1 MRHGCSVVRPQR
13 ETTPRPFVVTA
24 HAPETASAKLMGV
37 RALALWTI
45 TAVPVLAAAVG
56 PWTGRLAVGEAL
68 AGLAVLG
75 IAAAVV
81 QCRPVVALLLVV
93 AAWQI
98 TFLSQAELDSTLG
111 MLAFAGGLLAVSF
124 VAGRNASTGTP
135 GAVVLLAGTATGA
148 AGASVLGGGS
158 DTALGAVAAMA
169 VLAVVPWTIGRYRRQ
184 YTRMVRAGW
193 EHAERVERE
202 LELAEDR
209 ARTRER
215 ARLAGEMHDLIGHE
229 LAHATLR
236 IGALEVDAGL
246 DPRHR
251 SAAGGARAALTT
263 AAERL
268 ADAVRVLRADQ
279 AGTEGSTE
287 SVTELVARTR
297 TSGLDVEL
305 VANPPRE
312 HDPLIV
318 RTIHRVVAEALTNT
332 IKHAPG
338 APVTVRIEETDE
350 GSVVRVTTAAAAE
363 PPPEPGVTGGY
374 GLLGLAER
382 VRLVGGRFDAGH
394 RADGGYEVTARIP
407 HRPSAPAEPATATYL
422 YRRQAELQVRRSGR
436 RTVLVTAAV
445 SAAVVASAV
454 AYMVVDAVTSVLDP
468 ADYARLTVGQ
478 DRSSITPVLPAE
490 TRVDLPDGGPPPPV
504 GAVCNHYSTHPNPF
518 DEHGSDLYR
527 LCFRDGRLV
536 SKDLLVRGGR
546 LVSED
551 EHVGSER

>member
-1 MRHGCSVVRPQR
+1 MR
-13 ETTPRPFVVTA
+13 RPFVFTA
-24 HAPETASAKLMGV
+24 HAPEAASATLMGV

-56 PWTGRLAVGEAL
+56 PWTSRISVGQAL

-75 IAAAVV
+75 LAAAVV
-81 QCRPVVALLLVV
+81 QRRPIVALVLVV

-98 TFLSQAELDSTLG
+98 TFLSRAELDSTLG
-111 MLAFAGGLLAVSF
+111 VLAFAGGLLAVSF
-124 VAGRNASTGTP
+124 VAGRNASTGTA

-148 AGASVLGGGS
+148 AAALALGGGG
-158 DTALGAVAAMA
+158 DTSLGTVAAMA

-229 LAHATLR
+229 LAHAALR
-236 IGALEVDAGL
+236 IGALEVDPEL

-251 SAAGGARAALTT
+251 SAAGGARAAVTT

-268 ADAVRVLRADQ
+268 ADAVRVLRAEQ
-279 AGTEGSTE
+279 TGTDGSPE
-287 SVTELVARTR
+287 SVAELVARTR

-305 VANPPRE
+305 VADPPRD
-312 HDPLIV
+312 HDPLIG
-318 RTIHRVVAEALTNT
+318 RTIHRVVAEALTNA

-350 GSVVRVTTAAAAE
+350 GSVVRVANAAE
-363 PPPEPGVTGGY
+363 AEPTEPGVTGGY

-394 RADGGYEVTARIP
+394 RADGRYEVTAHVP
-407 HRPSAPAEPATATYL
+407 HRPSAPAGPATTAHL
-422 YRRQAELQVRRSGR
+422 HRRQAEMQVRRSGR
-436 RTVLVTAAV
+436 RTVLVTAGV
-445 SAAVVASAV
+445 SAGVVACVV

-478 DRSSITPVLPAE
+478 DESSVTPLLPAE
-490 TRVDLPDGGPPPPV
+490 TRVDRPDGVTPPPA
-504 GAVCNHYSTHPNPF
+504 GSACSHYSTHPNPF
-518 DEHGSDLYR
+518 DERGTDLYR

-546 LVSED
+546 PVSED
-551 EHVGSER
+551 ELLVGSER

>member
-1 MRHGCSVVRPQR
+1 MRRRFVFTAR
-13 ETTPRPFVVTA
+13 E
-24 HAPETASAKLMGV
+24 PETASAKLMGV

-45 TAVPVLAAAVG
+45 TAVPVLAATVG
-56 PWTGRLAVGEAL
+56 PWTGRLSIGESL

-75 IAAAVV
+75 VAAAVV
-81 QCRPVVALLLVV
+81 ERRPVVALVLVV

-98 TFLSQAELDSTLG
+98 TFLSRAPLDSTLG
-111 MLAFAGGLLAVSF
+111 VLAFAGGLLAVSF
-124 VAGRNASTGTP
+124 VAGRNASTGTA

-148 AGASVLGGGS
+148 VAAAALGGGG
-158 DTALGAVAAMA
+158 DTALGTVAAVA

-229 LAHATLR
+229 LAHAALR

-246 DPRHR
+246 DQRHR
-251 SAAGGARAALTT
+251 SAAGGARAAVTT

-279 AGTEGSTE
+279 SGIDSSAE
-287 SVTELVARTR
+287 SMAELVARTR
-297 TSGLDVEL
+297 ASGLDVEL
-305 VANPPRE
+305 VADPPRD
-312 HDPLIV
+312 HDPLIA
-318 RTIHRVVAEALTNT
+318 RTIHRVVAEALTNA

-350 GSVVRVTTAAAAE
+350 GSVVRVANAAAAE
-363 PPPEPGVTGGY
+363 PPEPGVIGGH

-382 VRLVGGRFDAGH
+382 VRLVGGRFDAG
-394 RADGGYEVTARIP
+394 RSTDGGYEVTAHVP
-407 HRPSAPAEPATATYL
+407 HRPSAPAGPATTTHL
-422 YRRQAELQVRRSGR
+422 HRRQAELQVRRSGR

-445 SAAVVASAV
+445 SAGVVACVV

-478 DRSSITPVLPAE
+478 DQSSVTPLLPAE
-490 TRVDLPDGGPPPPV
+490 TRVDLPDGVPPPPA
-504 GAVCNHYSTHPNPF
+504 GSACSHYSTHPNPF
-518 DEHGSDLYR
+518 DERGSDLYR
-527 LCFRDGRLV
+527 LCFRDGHLV
-536 SKDLLVRGGR
+536 SKDLLVRGAR
-546 LVSED
+546 LVSGD
-551 EHVGSER
+551 ELVGGER